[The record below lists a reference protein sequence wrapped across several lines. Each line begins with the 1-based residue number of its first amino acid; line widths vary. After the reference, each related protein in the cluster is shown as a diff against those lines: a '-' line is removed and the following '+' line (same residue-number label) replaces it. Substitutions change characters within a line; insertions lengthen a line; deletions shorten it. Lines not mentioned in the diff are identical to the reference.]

1 MENDRKIN
9 SILRVILIILITGFV
24 GGTLAFFTELI
35 TRSEFWADFMIILGG
50 TLAFYLGIL
59 LPKKKLNKF

>member
-9 SILRVILIILITGFV
+9 SLLRVILIILITGFV

-35 TRSEFWADFMIILGG
+35 TGSEFWADFMIILGSAF
-50 TLAFYLGIL
+50 AFYFVIL
-59 LPKKKLNKF
+59 LPKKKLKKS